1 MSKSIIHILVIL
13 SVSVMLASCGSS
25 RKSVATATYG
35 QGKPGTFKTE
45 NGQISL
51 SPVSDAVV
59 SEARKWLGTPYKYG
73 GNDTRGID
81 CSGLVLQVYQ
91 RALSID
97 LPRNS
102 RAQHDFCS
110 PSGGEVLVPGD
121 LLFFATGKDRNRVSH
136 VGIYVGGNNMIHA
149 SASKG
154 VIVSD
159 FTAPYYQRTFA
170 GARYVGEYH
179 AMLEP
184 SRKQRGEDRKPRAK
198 PRREPKQE
206 PKPMPRQEPRPQ
218 AEPPAETPEPA
229 AGLLADE
236 PKPATPQPAAS
247 QPTAPQPTSPATPEP
262 ERAQQPEPAVTAI
275 QVAPVVSADT
285 PATEEPSADDARA
298 SVLGSLS
305 ETPLH

>member
-1 MSKSIIHILVIL
+1 MSKSIFHILAIL

-25 RKSVATATYG
+25 RKSVASAPYIPS
-35 QGKPGTFKTE
+35 QHKEAQTE
-45 NGQISL
+45 QTPTSL
-51 SPVSDAVV
+51 SPLQDAVV
-59 SEARKWLGTPYKYG
+59 AEARKWLGTPYKYG
-73 GNDTRGID
+73 GNDARGID

-110 PSGGEVLVPGD
+110 PTAETGLVPGD
-121 LLFFATGKDRNRVSH
+121 LLFFATGKDHSRVSH

-170 GARYVGEYH
+170 GARYVGQYH

-184 SRKQRGEDRKPRAK
+184 EPKRQPKPKQRPATKSEPRT
-198 PRREPKQE
+198 E
-206 PKPMPRQEPRPQ
+206 PKPEPRP
-218 AEPPAETPEPA
+218 EPRPEPTVPSEP
-229 AGLLADE
+229 LAE
-236 PKPATPQPAAS
+236 KPSSEKPQPPMAMTPNQAMQGDRPDTPS
-247 QPTAPQPTSPATPEP
+247 VISPAV
-262 ERAQQPEPAVTAI
+262 ATAGPD
-275 QVAPVVSADT
+275 A
-285 PATEEPSADDARA
+285 EEPSAADARA
-298 SVLGSLS
+298 SVLGSLT
-305 ETPLH
+305 ETPLK